1 VFHSIKYGVVYFLAF
16 IHWVGFLKKY
26 NLHNSRQK
34 LLWVLGSNSFAL
46 SILIGVQLIWFPNQV
61 IAQIPSAGESGV
73 IEKSIRDSRPRYKPP
88 VQEKIPDITIED
100 NRKLKDG
107 GAGPSFFVRKILIRG
122 NTLIDDEDLAS
133 LVELNGGTEMTL
145 GILGLYA
152 NEITGFYNSK
162 GYILTRAYVPAQEI
176 KDGIVVIKVSE
187 GRIGKIRTLKT
198 KRVASKDILKR
209 IWRVKEGEVLKESD
223 LERSLLELNDV
234 LGIDSKSILKPG
246 SFPGSSDLMI
256 QIEESLPVAFSFDA
270 DNFGSTFTGRIRYG
284 VSASIGNL
292 LTFSDQFS
300 VRAVRSN
307 LGQNFIK
314 PSYLFPV
321 NRFGTTLDLSFTFSE
336 HTLGGNLIPLE
347 AGGKAWIYAA
357 QLGHPILR
365 SRKNR
370 LDVFAGYE
378 VRKFKNFQLGFI
390 SSWDELHDFVVGVRG
405 DFTDFLNA
413 KTYVDLRFRQG
424 TTEGDSTRPL
434 NSRFMGFGDTSITTL
449 NVTRY
454 QSALI
459 FNSYLLMNGNGQYSN
474 KRVVSPNQ
482 MIIGGMGSVRGYPLA
497 EYAGDGG
504 YRGSLEYVLPFW
516 WKIPTGF
523 GEQYTL
529 DKLLSFVAFIDHGKV
544 FIKNKQ
550 VGERNPAI
558 TGAGQGIILNFPK
571 TSRWIPSASFAAY
584 YASPQFGG
592 PTTSDQSNGTF
603 YLSGLISFY

>member
-1 VFHSIKYGVVYFLAF
+1 MRKNNIHNEGLKLIIVGKPFSWAFLAF
-16 IHWVGFLKKY
+16 I
-26 NLHNSRQK
+26 
-34 LLWVLGSNSFAL
+34 
-46 SILIGVQLIWFPNQV
+46 GVQIVWFPAQ
-61 IAQIPSAGESGV
+61 IGAQIPSAGESGV

-107 GAGPSFFVRKILIRG
+107 GAGPSFFVRKILIQG

-176 KDGIVVIKVSE
+176 KDGIVVIKVAE
-187 GRIGKIRTLKT
+187 GRIGKIRTLKN
-198 KRVASKDILKR
+198 KRVAGKDILKR
-209 IWRVKEGEVLKESD
+209 MWRIKEGEVLKESD
-223 LERSLLELNDV
+223 LERSLLELNDT
-234 LGIDSKSILKPG
+234 LGVDSKSILKPG
-246 SFPGSSDLMI
+246 SFPGSSDLLVE
-256 QIEESLPVAFSFDA
+256 IEESLPVAFSFDA
-270 DNFGSTFTGRIRYG
+270 DNFGSKFTGRIRYG
-284 VSASIGNL
+284 VSAAIGNL
-292 LTFSDQFS
+292 FTFADQFS

-314 PSYLFPV
+314 PSYLFPI
-321 NRFGTTLDLSFTFSE
+321 NRFGTTLDVSFTFSE
-336 HTLGGNLIPLE
+336 HTLGGQLLELE

-365 SRKNR
+365 SRSNR
-370 LDVFAGYE
+370 LDIFAGYE
-378 VRKFKNFQLGFI
+378 VRKFKNFQLGVI
-390 SSWDELHDFVVGVRG
+390 SSWDELHDFVVGVSG

-424 TTEGDSTRPL
+424 TTEGDSTRPR
-434 NSRFMGFGDTSITTL
+434 NSRFMGFGDTSIASL

-497 EYAGDGG
+497 EYAGDHG
-504 YRGSLEYVLPFW
+504 YRGSLEYVLPFP
-516 WKIPTGF
+516 WKVPTGL
-523 GEQYTL
+523 GAKYTL

-544 FIKNKQ
+544 FVENKQ
-550 VGERNPAI
+550 VGEMDQHI
-558 TGAGQGIILNFPK
+558 TGAGQGVLLNFPK

-592 PTTSDQSNGTF
+592 PKTSDGSNGTW